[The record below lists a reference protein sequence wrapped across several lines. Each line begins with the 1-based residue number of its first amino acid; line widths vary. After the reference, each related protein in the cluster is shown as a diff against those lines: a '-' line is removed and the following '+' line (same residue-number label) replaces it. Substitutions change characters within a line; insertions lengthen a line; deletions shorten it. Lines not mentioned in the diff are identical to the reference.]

1 MGMMMSIINNN
12 DSYNNRIGSIPNT
25 NLMYFTG
32 SQGHVELFTKDL
44 KLLHNKPLTIN
55 NINDMKVI
63 SQSLSLNSV
72 IVMLNIHS
80 DVNIDMSQYKLVDI
94 YFDSTCQ
101 YSSWEFT
108 NYIGFII
115 KVPTLDS
122 IKCHKTYDIVFHKYK
137 FIHTI
142 LCLDLTNIIFQM
154 IMVIGI
160 DKYYYDGLN
169 KLQLNIVDDE
179 FKRKFITVIHNN
191 I

>member
-1 MGMMMSIINNN
+1 MGMMQSFINNN
-12 DSYNNRIGSIPNT
+12 DHNNNRIGSISNT
-25 NLMYFTG
+25 NLIYFTG
-32 SQGHVELFTKDL
+32 CNGLTELLTKDL
-44 KLLHNKPLTIN
+44 KLLRNKPIHIDCIN
-55 NINDMKVI
+55 NMEVI
-63 SQSLSLNSV
+63 SNSLCFNNEFD
-72 IVMLNIHS
+72 MLNIYS
-80 DVNIDMSQYKLVDI
+80 DVNIDMSQYKLIDI
-94 YFDSTCQ
+94 YLDSTCQ

-179 FKRKFITVIHNN
+179 FKRKFIMVIHNN